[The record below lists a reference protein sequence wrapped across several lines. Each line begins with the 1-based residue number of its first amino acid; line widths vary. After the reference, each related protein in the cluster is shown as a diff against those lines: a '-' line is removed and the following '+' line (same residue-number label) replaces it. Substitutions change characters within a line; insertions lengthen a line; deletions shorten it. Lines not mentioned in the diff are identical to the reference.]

1 MKKYLFLFA
10 LTALAAISPNSAFAG
25 ATDLNSAL
33 GGRLCLITQAMT
45 GNIGRGIATLGIVF
59 LGIGAF
65 FGKVNWG
72 LAVMVG
78 IGVAAIF
85 GAASIMSTMGGNSA
99 GCDTA

>member
-10 LTALAAISPNSAFAG
+10 LTALAAISPDSAHA
-25 ATDLNSAL
+25 LNASL
-33 GGRLCLITQAMT
+33 GGKLCIITSAMT

-72 LAVMVG
+72 LAIMVG
-78 IGVAAIF
+78 VGVAAIF
-85 GAASIMSTMGGNSA
+85 GASAIMGTFGGGA
-99 GCDTA
+99 ACALT